1 MNLEELGPN
10 QDLNSKTLIN
20 KTKFNMYQLINPNNM
35 EIMLSKAK
43 TEVLLLSFIEQN
55 QILIKISKVP
65 LKV

>member
-43 TEVLLLSFIEQN
+43 TEVLLLIFIEQN

>member
-43 TEVLLLSFIEQN
+43 SEVLLLIFIEQN